1 MGVKE
6 KAKGDVWNRTM
17 YELGTE
23 ITFTYFV
30 KEKDLSIQLKEGD
43 NTSPELEN
51 EVIHLR
57 KLQSAYMVTTKINSN
72 DIDLKGS
79 ERAVR
84 LDFAPHL
91 NYSELPE
98 IVRFHV
104 TSEPNAFGIES
115 GLHLEGDSYE
125 VDVEKNLRNPQT
137 IG

>member
-1 MGVKE
+1 MSVKE
-6 KAKGDVWNRTM
+6 KAKGNVWNRTM

-23 ITFTYFV
+23 ISFSYFV
-30 KEKDLSIQLKEGD
+30 KEKGLSIQLKEGD

-115 GLHLEGDSYE
+115 GLNLEGDSYE
-125 VDVEKNLRNPQT
+125 VDVEKNLRNT
-137 IG
+137 LKIS

>member
-1 MGVKE
+1 
-6 KAKGDVWNRTM
+6 M

-30 KEKDLSIQLKEGD
+30 KEKDLSFQLKEGD

-57 KLQSAYMVTTKINSN
+57 KLQSAYIITTKINSN

-79 ERAVR
+79 SRAVR
-84 LDFAPHL
+84 LDFAPHM

-98 IVRFHV
+98 IVRFHF

-115 GLHLEGDSYE
+115 GLDLEGEPFD
-125 VDVEKNLRNPQT
+125 VNVEKNLRNTLTLGKYT
-137 IG
+137 IDSVIDTKLRF

>member
-1 MGVKE
+1 
-6 KAKGDVWNRTM
+6 M

-30 KEKDLSIQLKEGD
+30 KEKDLSFQLKEGD

-57 KLQSAYMVTTKINSN
+57 KLQSGYMVTTKINSN

-79 ERAVR
+79 SRAVR
-84 LDFAPHL
+84 LDFAPHM

-98 IVRFHV
+98 IVRFHF

-115 GLHLEGDSYE
+115 GLDLEGEPFD
-125 VDVEKNLRNPQT
+125 VDVEKNLRNTLTLGKYT
-137 IG
+137 IDSVIDTKLRF